1 MQTSVRIG
9 AHTAADFPDEP
20 SSREFLPCKCQPN
33 LQNDACPGPAS
44 TREARA
50 GRKRRDLC
58 FIVGRCRLASPSYAG
73 PRYPRLR
80 FLRGVRPPVPI
91 VLAAGTGPNRSVQVL
106 CCLDVEKADRPRKQ
120 TVGDWIVKGCG
131 GAANHGSHPGPSV
144 ARVGEGSPGRTDT
157 AAWQTGRHT
166 GRRRERRTR
175 GRGVSRGITACP
187 EGSAVGARR
196 FERLVWG
203 LPEGCANP
211 RLSGRCAK
219 WSRSGSNRRPLAC
232 HNPAHVVQDALT
244 TLYRGFAYCERCKHS
259 AALREFVSGCAVYTA
274 LRAPL
279 ASGPPPR
286 TMPLLV
292 LVFVGRTLPC
302 LVRRHR
308 LLFRGELL
316 IF

>member
-33 LQNDACPGPAS
+33 LQNDDCPGPAS

-131 GAANHGSHPGPSV
+131 GAANHGSHPSV
-144 ARVGEGSPGRTDT
+144 GS
-157 AAWQTGRHT
+157 A
-166 GRRRERRTR
+166 R
-175 GRGVSRGITACP
+175 GRGASRGIPACP

-232 HNPAHVVQDALT
+232 HASALPTELRPHGSAKRIPERIGPSNARLIKWIT
-244 TLYRGFAYCERCKHS
+244 T
-259 AALREFVSGCAVYTA
+259 
-274 LRAPL
+274 
-279 ASGPPPR
+279 PP
-286 TMPLLV
+286 
-292 LVFVGRTLPC
+292 
-302 LVRRHR
+302 
-308 LLFRGELL
+308 
-316 IF
+316 